1 MKYEDNQLDVIQK
14 KKKELRKY
22 YINILKSIAP
32 EIKHQESKAI
42 LNKLEVLI
50 KQLTNTKQ
58 KGEACIEK
66 NICAFLPKNDDT
78 EIDLQPLINK
88 LYKKKYKIFIPIIP
102 IIPMIE
108 NEISKMK
115 ILSFLEWHPPE
126 ENTKVR
132 YDALGIQQYE
142 HIKSK
147 YDENYIDLKN
157 DSFIMLVPLLAFDN
171 NNYRLGRGGGYY
183 DATINYVRS
192 FNQKVI
198 TICSAFREQKSESPL
213 PIEKHDQK
221 IDFMVIPTSI

>member
-50 KQLTNTKQ
+50 KQLTNTRQ

-66 NICAFLPKNDDT
+66 NICAFLPKNDGT

-88 LYKKKYKIFIPIIP
+88 LYKKKYKIFVP
-102 IIPMIE
+102 IIPMIG
-108 NEISKMK
+108 NEMSKMR

-126 ENTKVR
+126 ENTEVR
-132 YDALGIQQYE
+132 YDALGIQEYE

-147 YDENYIDLKN
+147 HAENYIDLKN
-157 DSFIMLVPLLAFDN
+157 DSFIMLVPLLAFDS
-171 NNYRLGRGGGYY
+171 NNYRLGRGCGYY
-183 DATINYVRS
+183 DATINYVKS
-192 FNQKVI
+192 FNKKVI
-198 TICSAFREQKSESPL
+198 TICSPFREQKSELPL

-221 IDFMVIPTSI
+221 IDFMVIPISL